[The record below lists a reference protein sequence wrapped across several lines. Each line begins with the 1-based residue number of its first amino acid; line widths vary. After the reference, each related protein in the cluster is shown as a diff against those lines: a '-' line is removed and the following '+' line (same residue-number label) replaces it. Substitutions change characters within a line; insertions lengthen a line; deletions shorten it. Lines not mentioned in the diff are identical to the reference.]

1 MNKET
6 TFVDYN
12 NLLVWNLRE
21 MVEMKILNK
30 LKWKKKAKEQVTEPC
45 EVRQNT
51 VESQGEETK
60 TNENSGKTKT
70 SGLAKFLHEVAVN
83 VAGGLLLLVITAI
96 IALFTGIYKNIKSIP
111 NLASKDDIVNMVTTS
126 DIEDMAT
133 KDDIKDMATQKDI
146 ETLTAEVEGANEKY
160 DKLSEKYNGIN
171 YDIGYIKGR
180 LGTVVEPNENLINR
194 MNQAFNSYASASAE
208 SDNYV
213 WVDTKQVIGRDIA
226 TGTTYTAEDLE
237 NETVIFSYIDENN
250 NEVFFK
256 GAYNENNQWS
266 GNCIINKYFNGNLN
280 FIMNADYESGKL
292 VSYHQVF
299 SYVNASNAEVWA
311 VSSRTVEEDGNAGQ
325 TWTYFKER
333 EWKKDFEK
341 NYLKA
346 ENIINEEY
354 FYNIMIRDLR
364 IEGYYNGYTSDGFF
378 NDENENAYMIKY
390 TEDGY
395 IRLVYA
401 GNFVNG
407 QPYDTKG
414 NAWMIS
420 LGRDGEKYY
429 YYSGKIDDT
438 SPAVEDW
445 QEISIDEAKKKTHDL
460 NYEGSLIW
468 YGEVI

>member
-1 MNKET
+1 MDKET

-12 NLLVWNLRE
+12 NLLWRLRE
-21 MVEMKILNK
+21 MAEMKILDK
-30 LKWKKKAKEQVTEPC
+30 IKRIKKTKEQVKEPC
-45 EVRQNT
+45 EAPQNT
-51 VESQGEETK
+51 VKSQCEETK
-60 TNENSGKTKT
+60 IDEDSGKMKT
-70 SGLAKFLHEVAVN
+70 SGLPEFIHDVAVN

-96 IALFTGIYKNIKSIP
+96 LALFTGIYKNIKSIP
-111 NLASKDDIVNMVTTS
+111 NLASKNDIVNMVTTN

-133 KDDIKDMATQKDI
+133 KDDITNMATQNDI
-146 ETLTAEVEGANEKY
+146 EVLTNKVDGINEKY
-160 DKLSEKYNGIN
+160 NELSVKYDELNRS
-171 YDIGYIKGR
+171 IGVLQGR
-180 LGTVVEPNENLINR
+180 LGRMIEPNENLINR
-194 MNQAFNSYASASAE
+194 MTQAFNSYDSALAE

-213 WVDTKQVIGRDIA
+213 WIDTKQVVGKDIT
-226 TGTTYTAEDLE
+226 TGVTYTAEDLE
-237 NETVIFSYIDENN
+237 NETVIFSYLDENN

-256 GAYNENNQWS
+256 GAYNENNQWD
-266 GNCIINKYFNGNLN
+266 GNCIINKYLDGNLN

-299 SYVNASNAEVWA
+299 SYVNTANTEVWA
-311 VSSRTVEEDGNAGQ
+311 ISSRTVEEDGNAGQ
-325 TWTYFKER
+325 TWTYFKES

-354 FYNIMIRDLR
+354 FYNIMIRDLK
-364 IEGYYNGYTSDGFF
+364 IEGYYNGYTSDGYF
-378 NDENENAYMIKY
+378 NDENANAYMIKY

-395 IRLVYA
+395 VRMVYSGSFA
-401 GNFVNG
+401 NG

-414 NAWMIS
+414 NALIIS

-438 SPAVEDW
+438 SPIAEDW
-445 QEISIDEAKKKTHDL
+445 QEISIDEIKKKINSL
-460 NYEGSLIW
+460 NYEGPLIW

>member
-12 NLLVWNLRE
+12 NMLVWYLRE

-30 LKWKKKAKEQVTEPC
+30 LKWKKKAKEQATEPC

-51 VESQGEETK
+51 VKSQGEED
-60 TNENSGKTKT
+60 NENNYKPKT
-70 SGLAKFLHEVAVN
+70 SDLRKFLHDVAVN
-83 VAGGLLLLVITAI
+83 VAGGILLLVITAI

-133 KDDIKDMATQKDI
+133 KDDITNMATQKDI
-146 ETLTAEVEGANEKY
+146 EMLTAKIDGVDENYDILNEKY
-160 DKLSEKYNGIN
+160 DELNRS
-171 YDIGYIKGR
+171 IGVLQGR
-180 LGTVVEPNENLINR
+180 LGIVIEPNEDLINR
-194 MNQAFNSYASASAE
+194 MAQAFNSYDSASAE
-208 SDNYV
+208 SDHYV
-213 WVDTKQVIGRDIA
+213 WVDTKQVVGKDIT
-226 TGTTYTAEDLE
+226 TGATYTAEDLE
-237 NETVIFSYIDENN
+237 NETVIFSYIDEKN

-256 GAYNENNQWS
+256 GTYNENNQWD
-266 GNCIINKYFNGNLN
+266 GNCIINKYLDGNLN
-280 FIMNADYESGKL
+280 FIMNADYESGEL

-299 SYVNASNAEVWA
+299 SYVNASDTEVWA
-311 VSSRTVEEDGNAGQ
+311 ISSRTVEEDGNAGQ
-325 TWTYFKER
+325 TWTYFKEK

-354 FYNIMIRDLR
+354 FYNIMIRDLK

-395 IRLVYA
+395 VRMFYSGSFA
-401 GNFVNG
+401 DG

-414 NAWMIS
+414 NALIIS
-420 LGRDGEKYY
+420 IGRDGKKYY

-438 SPAVEDW
+438 SPTTEDW
-445 QEISIDEAKKKTHDL
+445 KEISIDEIKKKIHDL
-460 NYEGSLIW
+460 NYEGPLNW